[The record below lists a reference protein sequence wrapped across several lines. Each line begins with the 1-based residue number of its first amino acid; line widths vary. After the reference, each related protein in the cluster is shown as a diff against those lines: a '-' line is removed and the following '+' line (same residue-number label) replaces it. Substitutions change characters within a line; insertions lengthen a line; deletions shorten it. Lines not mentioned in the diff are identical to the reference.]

1 MKKTGTHSLVNA
13 QTEIGICFV
22 LENQESMGILFRSM
36 TDTDTDTSADTST
49 DTDKPEGAPIKPDE
63 LTILDEE
70 ALSRYVTDTGK
81 ILPRKYTRLS
91 PKQQRRISRL
101 IKKGRHMQT
110 LK

>member
-1 MKKTGTHSLVNA
+1 MSRYMS
-13 QTEIGICFV
+13 E
-22 LENQESMGILFRSM
+22 
-36 TDTDTDTSADTST
+36 TDTENP
-49 DTDKPEGAPIKPDE
+49 PERTKSPDDM
-63 LTILDEE
+63 TFLDEE
-70 ALSRYVTDTGK
+70 GLSRYVTDTGK

>member
-1 MKKTGTHSLVNA
+1 M
-13 QTEIGICFV
+13 
-22 LENQESMGILFRSM
+22 FRHMSE
-36 TDTDTDTSADTST
+36 T
-49 DTDKPEGAPIKPDE
+49 DTDKTPERPKSPDE
-63 LTILDEE
+63 LTFLDNEGF
-70 ALSRYVTDTGK
+70 SRYVTDTGK

>member
-1 MKKTGTHSLVNA
+1 MLFCFM
-13 QTEIGICFV
+13 TE
-22 LENQESMGILFRSM
+22 
-36 TDTDTDTSADTST
+36 T
-49 DTDKPEGAPIKPDE
+49 DTDKPEDTKKNPDE
-63 LTILDEE
+63 LTILDDE

>member
-1 MKKTGTHSLVNA
+1 
-13 QTEIGICFV
+13 
-22 LENQESMGILFRSM
+22 MGMLSRSM
-36 TDTDTDTSADTST
+36 TDTDTDTDTTTDNDTATGTSGT
-49 DTDKPEGAPIKPDE
+49 DTVADKPEGVQKKPDE
-63 LTILDEE
+63 LTILDED

>member
-1 MKKTGTHSLVNA
+1 MDETTFMRRRNKQVRRDFVNA
-13 QTEIGICFV
+13 QTPPFFV
-22 LENQESMGILFRSM
+22 LENFRAKAIIFRSM
-36 TDTDTDTSADTST
+36 TETDPEQNADRQ
-49 DTDKPEGAPIKPDE
+49 KNADE
-63 LTILDEE
+63 LTILDDEP
-70 ALSRYVTDTGK
+70 LSRYVTDTGK